1 MQYMRMQEG
10 DGSGGLVDGNWHSMG
25 SYQRAD
31 ETRSTDC
38 SRREEK
44 EEEEEE
50 SEAAAAVSLRKLLQL
65 LWFGA
70 FCRNGYS
77 VFVCGSILCPFS

>member
-1 MQYMRMQEG
+1 MQYMRLQGG

-31 ETRSTDC
+31 EMRSTDC

-44 EEEEEE
+44 
-50 SEAAAAVSLRKLLQL
+50 KKKKKKKKHQQQQQ
-65 LWFGA
+65 
-70 FCRNGYS
+70 
-77 VFVCGSILCPFS
+77 

>member
-1 MQYMRMQEG
+1 MQYMRLQEG
-10 DGSGGLVDGNWHSMG
+10 DGRGGLVDGNWLSMG

-38 SRREEK
+38 SRREE
-44 EEEEEE
+44 EEEE
-50 SEAAAAVSLRKLLQL
+50 AAAPAVALRKLLQL

-77 VFVCGSILCPFS
+77 VFVCGSIVCPFS

>member
-1 MQYMRMQEG
+1 MQYMRLHQG
-10 DGSGGLVDGNWHSMG
+10 DGSGGLVDGNWNSMG

-38 SRREEK
+38 SRREE

-50 SEAAAAVSLRKLLQL
+50 EAAVAAESQQQQ
-65 LWFGA
+65 
-70 FCRNGYS
+70 
-77 VFVCGSILCPFS
+77 

>member
-1 MQYMRMQEG
+1 MQYMRLQGG

-31 ETRSTDC
+31 EMRSTDC

-44 EEEEEE
+44 
-50 SEAAAAVSLRKLLQL
+50 KKKKKQQQQQQ
-65 LWFGA
+65 
-70 FCRNGYS
+70 
-77 VFVCGSILCPFS
+77 